1 MSYAWLNYDVHC
13 VLIQERLH
21 ATTLWD
27 VAAHN
32 TDDLNKVT
40 QDGYRVYAIL
50 KVGVAL
56 YHPTNVVL
64 ELRKRICMKVYNKKS
79 ALSAFT
85 KSTNDNVS
93 LCIYMY
99 MYSYTLAII
108 TQCIP
113 PPPDLCTRTNTH
125 MHTHTF
131 WSSDLDAV

>member
-1 MSYAWLNYDVHC
+1 MLGVLHVYATDNHC
-13 VLIQERLH
+13 VFIQERLH

-64 ELRKRICMKVYNKKS
+64 ELRKRICMKVYNRKS

-85 KSTNDNVS
+85 RSANDNVS
-93 LCIYMY
+93 ACI
-99 MYSYTLAII
+99 
-108 TQCIP
+108 
-113 PPPDLCTRTNTH
+113 
-125 MHTHTF
+125 
-131 WSSDLDAV
+131 